1 MTGEE
6 SQNVDSVLF
15 FMRLHRSTRWIAISL
30 FIP

>member
-15 FMRLHRSTRWIAISL
+15 FMQLHRSTRWIAIS
-30 FIP
+30 